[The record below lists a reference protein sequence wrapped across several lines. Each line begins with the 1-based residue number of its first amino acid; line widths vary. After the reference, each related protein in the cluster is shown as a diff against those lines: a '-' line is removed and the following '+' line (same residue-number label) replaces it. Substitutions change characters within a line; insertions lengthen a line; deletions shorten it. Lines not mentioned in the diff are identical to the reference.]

1 MNRSLLIVISSLVA
15 VAAAA
20 LLWRGSWSG
29 DHVIARASTNLPN
42 SSAKSD
48 VASPIV
54 VSQASEAI
62 GRSQVPTQVPSHWDG
77 ETSVG
82 TEVKRLLAD
91 GSTVSLVSAVARISE
106 CANIEDSKKLV
117 LSLPLGVLSKEE
129 LAFKLSYIQK
139 MKSRC
144 SDVDHELATK
154 RASLL
159 EGGMYSNGK
168 INPNV
173 ALAFFALGPN
183 GKNEE
188 FEVRPD
194 DLNIKTWVAK
204 AVGYV
209 EESAAS
215 GDLKALVTAAS
226 IYGESGFVAADYGKS
241 LAYELVVEKIQDSI
255 GGERS
260 FQRRYAIDRI
270 TSMLN
275 QAEIAESR
283 SRSESLFQSCCLNL
297 KRN

>member
-1 MNRSLLIVISSLVA
+1 MNRRLLIAISSLVA

-20 LLWRGSWSG
+20 LLWVGSWSG
-29 DHVIARASTNLPN
+29 GDPMMRARTNLPN
-42 SSAKSD
+42 SSATSD
-48 VASPIV
+48 AASPV
-54 VSQASEAI
+54 VLNQASEAF
-62 GRSQVPTQVPSHWDG
+62 GRAQVPSQVPNQWDV
-77 ETSVG
+77 EISVG
-82 TEVKRLLAD
+82 TDVKRLLAD
-91 GSTVSLVSAVARISE
+91 GSTASLVSAVAMISE

-117 LSLPLGVLSKEE
+117 LSLPSGVLSKEE
-129 LAFKLSYIQK
+129 LAYKLRHIQK

-144 SDVDHELATK
+144 SDVDHQLATK

-183 GKNEE
+183 GRNEE

-194 DLNIKTWVAK
+194 DLNVKTWVAK

-226 IYGESGFVAADYGKS
+226 IYGEGGFVAADYGKS
-241 LAYELVVEKIQDSI
+241 LAYELVVEKIQDLS
-255 GGERS
+255 GGARA
-260 FQRRYAIDRI
+260 FQRKYAIDRT
-270 TSMLN
+270 TSRLSD
-275 QAEIAESR
+275 AEISESR
-283 SRSESLFQSCCLNL
+283 LRSELLFKSCCLAL
-297 KRN
+297 KKN